1 MKKTKK
7 SLSIFLAVV
16 MVISACTA
24 LFTATGS
31 AYNYYDPTKPV
42 PESNRTHY
50 DFTDGTGISEWTKS
64 GNFEAK
70 AGTLLAGLSKDSLS
84 IVNDPADES
93 NKVMYMT
100 SRRYNTSTAEI
111 GGGSGEDGAYLLES
125 NTKYRISFRYNGQRT
140 PAVCPLI
147 TANS

>member
-7 SLSIFLAVV
+7 SLSIFLAVI

-93 NKVMYMT
+93 NKVVYFT
-100 SRRYNTSTAEI
+100 I
-111 GGGSGEDGAYLLES
+111 
-125 NTKYRISFRYNGQRT
+125 I
-140 PAVCPLI
+140 PPLWR
-147 TANS
+147 

>member
-7 SLSIFLAVV
+7 SLSIFLAVI

-31 AYNYYDPTKPV
+31 AYNYYDSTKPV

-70 AGTLLAGLSKDSLS
+70 AGTLLAGLSKDSLLM
-84 IVNDPADES
+84 ILPT
-93 NKVMYMT
+93 KVI
-100 SRRYNTSTAEI
+100 RLCI
-111 GGGSGEDGAYLLES
+111 
-125 NTKYRISFRYNGQRT
+125 
-140 PAVCPLI
+140 
-147 TANS
+147 